1 MKKRS
6 TGKYPACL
14 FALLFACL
22 ISAAPLQAAPV
33 TTTHNGLTLMGEYSV
48 AGGQQPSDHTVLLL
62 HGTLAHHAMET
73 IKNLQ
78 TILTERGINS
88 LAVSL
93 SFGLDKRTGMY
104 DCATPHRHLYEDAA
118 VELGVWFD
126 WLAQKG
132 VGDITLFGHS
142 RGGAQVS
149 MFAAGTGHQLL
160 RRLMLMAPATWHAD
174 KAVAGFEKSHGQPLM
189 PLLAEAQ
196 VLAKSGKGDQ
206 YMKGVGIL
214 YCPGADVTADSF
226 RSYYE
231 PNSHFDTPY
240 LLPKIKMPV
249 LVVTGDADT
258 VVPDIAKRVA
268 PLADGERIRLV
279 TVEDADH
286 FFLDLYGED
295 VIDALEE
302 FIGD

>member
-1 MKKRS
+1 M
-6 TGKYPACL
+6 GI
-14 FALLFACL
+14 LLSRKIL
-22 ISAAPLQAAPV
+22 VIAAMFVLAMNGRPGQARAEPV
-33 TTTHNGLTLMGEYSV
+33 TTAHNGLTLLGEHVV
-48 AGGQQPSDHTVLLL
+48 AEDQKSSDNTVLLL
-62 HGTLAHHAMET
+62 HGTLAHHGMET

-93 SFGLDKRTGMY
+93 GFGLDNRSGMY
-104 DCATPHRHLYEDAA
+104 DCAVPHRHLYEDA
-118 VELGVWFD
+118 VTELGLWFG
-126 WLAQKG
+126 WLAAKG
-132 VGDITLFGHS
+132 VKDVTLFGHS

-149 MFAAGTGHQLL
+149 LFAAGGGHPLL
-160 RRLMLMAPATWHAD
+160 KRLMLLAPATWNAD
-174 KAVAGFEKSHGQPLM
+174 KAVRGFEKSHGQPLM

-196 VLAKSGKGDQ
+196 VLSKSGKGGQ

-231 PNSHFDTPY
+231 PNLHFDTPS
-240 LLPKIKMPV
+240 LLPKIKLPV
-249 LVVTGDADT
+249 LVVAGEADT
-258 VVPDIAKRVA
+258 VVPDIAKKVA
-268 PLADGERIRLV
+268 PMIDGKRLRLV
-279 TVEDADH
+279 TVEGADH

-302 FIGD
+302 FTGG